1 MIASVVR
8 IILTGMIFGL
18 LVVRAGADDPP
29 ILNMSPSCD
38 AAASTAISIGRN
50 KQACMDEEGKAQD
63 LLTKNWSQYR
73 PADKTQC
80 VGMVSKGGPP
90 SYVELLSCIEIM
102 RDAATIHKAEPEDD
116 TDTVGSIGRRR
127 PQVSSAPR
135 AAYLDDGIR
144 APKPVPSKPN
154 GENLIDAVVRAFS
167 GLFNRNEANGNE
179 SQPVGRP
186 APLSKIAKDRIGK
199 IEKALKAAP
208 PTHIHTTGAGEYS
221 PR

>member
-1 MIASVVR
+1 MSASIVR
-8 IILTGMIFGL
+8 MIFTGTILGL
-18 LVVRAGADDPP
+18 AVVPAGADDPP
-29 ILNMSPSCD
+29 ILNMDPSCG
-38 AAASTAISIGRN
+38 AAGAAISIGRN
-50 KQACMDEEGKAQD
+50 KQACLYEEGKAQD

-102 RDAATIHKAEPEDD
+102 RDAAAIHKAEPEDD
-116 TDTVGSIGRRR
+116 TDTTGSIGRRR

-154 GENLIDAVVRAFS
+154 GENLIDAVVRVFS
-167 GLFNRNEANGNE
+167 GLFNTNNGNE

-186 APLSKIAKDRIGK
+186 APLSKIAKARIGK

>member
-1 MIASVVR
+1 MITSVAR
-8 IILTGMIFGL
+8 IILTGTIFGL

-29 ILNMSPSCD
+29 ILNMGPSCD
-38 AAASTAISIGRN
+38 AAAAGAISLVRD
-50 KQACMDEEGKAQD
+50 KQECMREEGAAQD
-63 LLTKNWSQYR
+63 SLTKNWSQYL
-73 PADKTQC
+73 PADKTLC
-80 VGMVSKGGPP
+80 VGMVAKGGPP

-102 RDAATIHKAEPEDD
+102 RDAAAIHKAEPEDD
-116 TDTVGSIGRRR
+116 TDTTGSIGRRR

-154 GENLIDAVVRAFS
+154 GENLIDAVVRVFS
-167 GLFNRNEANGNE
+167 GLFNTNNGNE

-186 APLSKIAKDRIGK
+186 APLSKIAKARIGK